1 MLPVGVCHIS
11 QDLILDAR
19 NKAGD
24 NFRQGYNCAEAVFL
38 AFRDL
43 VAPELD
49 AGLVKMFTGLGSG
62 FGRAG
67 CACGALSSA
76 EMVIGLFK
84 GRTSNQEDREAA
96 YQAAREFHDLF
107 KEHFK
112 GTCCRALNPHP
123 FDTPEHLKNCIKI
136 TGNTGKLLM
145 EYLIQKGL
153 VSKE

>member
-1 MLPVGVCHIS
+1 ME
-11 QDLILDAR
+11 DLVLAAR

-24 NFRQGYNCAEAVFL
+24 NFRRGYNCSESIFL

-49 AGLVKMFTGLGSG
+49 AGLVKMFTVFGGGLGH
-62 FGRAG
+62 AG
-67 CACGALSSA
+67 CICGALSAA
-76 EMVIGLFK
+76 EMIISLFT
-84 GRTSNQEDREAA
+84 GRTSNEDDREIA
-96 YQAAREFHDLF
+96 YQAAHEFHDLF
-107 KEHFK
+107 TERFN

-145 EYLIQKGL
+145 EYLISKGL
-153 VSKE
+153 AAQD